1 MVFKLAFTAATLMLL
16 SELLSYFMAKPIAEN
31 TKRISKIFHFGYY
44 FITYNKK
51 FTYSRFTNS

>member
-1 MVFKLAFTAATLMLL
+1 MVFKLAYAAATLMLL

-31 TKRISKIFHFGYY
+31 SNKISKIFQFGYY

-51 FTYSRFTNS
+51 FTYRRFTNS

>member
-31 TKRISKIFHFGYY
+31 IKRISKIFHFG
-44 FITYNKK
+44 
-51 FTYSRFTNS
+51 

>member
-31 TKRISKIFHFGYY
+31 SKRISKIFHFG
-44 FITYNKK
+44 
-51 FTYSRFTNS
+51 